1 MNPLEREK
9 KDIIKYLDSP
19 VFFLGWLSPPPAV
32 LLFRLTFQLDDE
44 ARSFSDVAATLV
56 CCHNKRDMDGSL
68 SVSTGYL
75 QNILI
80 YMFNSNCSRHYRPVR
95 IRLTS

>member
-56 CCHNKRDMDGSL
+56 CCHNKRDMGEMGACPCQRA
-68 SVSTGYL
+68 T
-75 QNILI
+75 
-80 YMFNSNCSRHYRPVR
+80 FK
-95 IRLTS
+95 TS